1 MAGSRLDVA
10 DDGESAAIAP
20 ATMAHARVPCRF
32 WMRNDSSMRAR
43 PRHTAWVLCRSESDC
58 ALLRAGF
65 TGIFSVLSSLLT
77 LGKAMKILI
86 ADDHRLVIEAVKA
99 KLSEIEADI
108 EFVLAMSVDELL
120 AGASDD
126 IDLAMIDLNMPGAE
140 GQAHIDEIRRR
151 HPAVPVIV
159 LSGYEDPAVMR
170 SALERGV
177 LGFIPKAYSPEVM
190 LSAVRLVLAGG
201 VYVPPMMLSSV
212 PPGVIAGIP
221 GSDAVQRSGAAPG
234 GAQTLEHL
242 RNVLT
247 ERQVEVL
254 QLLSQGKPNKLIGR
268 ALGISEGTVK
278 IHLAAIF
285 RALNVRNRTE
295 AVVAAQSLTEA

>member
-1 MAGSRLDVA
+1 
-10 DDGESAAIAP
+10 
-20 ATMAHARVPCRF
+20 
-32 WMRNDSSMRAR
+32 
-43 PRHTAWVLCRSESDC
+43 
-58 ALLRAGF
+58 
-65 TGIFSVLSSLLT
+65 
-77 LGKAMKILI
+77 MKILI
-86 ADDHRLVIEAVKA
+86 ADDHRLVLEAVKA
-99 KLSEIEADI
+99 KLSELAPGI

-120 AGASDD
+120 AGATDD
-126 IDLAMIDLNMPGAE
+126 LDLALIDLNMPGAD
-140 GQAHIDEIRRR
+140 GQAHIDAIRRR

-159 LSGYEDPAVMR
+159 LSGYEDPAIMR

-201 VYVPPMMLSSV
+201 VYVPPMMLTAL
-212 PPGVIAGIP
+212 PPGIVAGVSP
-221 GSDAVQRSGAAPG
+221 QTGAEPPARNG
-234 GAQTLEHL
+234 GGFQTLEHL

-268 ALGISEGTVK
+268 SLGISEGTVK

-295 AVVAAQSLTEA
+295 AVVAAQALTEAQQA

>member
-1 MAGSRLDVA
+1 MHI
-10 DDGESAAIAP
+10 AIGTP
-20 ATMAHARVPCRF
+20 
-32 WMRNDSSMRAR
+32 
-43 PRHTAWVLCRSESDC
+43 
-58 ALLRAGF
+58 GY
-65 TGIFSVLSSLLT
+65 
-77 LGKAMKILI
+77 AMKILI

-99 KLSEIEADI
+99 KLSELGTGI
-108 EFVLAMSVDELL
+108 EFVLALSVDELL
-120 AGASDD
+120 AGATDD
-126 IDLAMIDLNMPGAE
+126 LDLALIDLNMPGAD

-159 LSGYEDPAVMR
+159 LSGYEDPAIMR

-201 VYVPPMMLSSV
+201 VYVPPMMLTAL
-212 PPGVIAGIP
+212 PPGIVAGVSASSAAAGEP
-221 GSDAVQRSGAAPG
+221 FARGNGANG
-234 GAQTLEHL
+234 QTLEHL

-268 ALGISEGTVK
+268 SLGISEGTVK

-295 AVVAAQSLTEA
+295 AVVAAQALTEAQQA

>member
-1 MAGSRLDVA
+1 MHIDV
-10 DDGESAAIAP
+10 G
-20 ATMAHARVPCRF
+20 
-32 WMRNDSSMRAR
+32 
-43 PRHTAWVLCRSESDC
+43 
-58 ALLRAGF
+58 
-65 TGIFSVLSSLLT
+65 T
-77 LGKAMKILI
+77 LGYAMKILI

-99 KLSEIEADI
+99 KLSELGAGI
-108 EFVLAMSVDELL
+108 EFVLALSVDELL
-120 AGASDD
+120 AGATDD
-126 IDLAMIDLNMPGAE
+126 LDLALIDLNMPGAD

-159 LSGYEDPAVMR
+159 LSGYEDPAIMR

-201 VYVPPMMLSSV
+201 VYVPPMMLTAL
-212 PPGVIAGIP
+212 PPGIVAGVSP
-221 GSDAVQRSGAAPG
+221 TSAAGGEPFARGGNGASG
-234 GAQTLEHL
+234 QTLEHL
-242 RNVLT
+242 RSVLT

-268 ALGISEGTVK
+268 SLGISEGTVK

-295 AVVAAQSLTEA
+295 AVVAAQALTEAQQA

>member
-1 MAGSRLDVA
+1 
-10 DDGESAAIAP
+10 
-20 ATMAHARVPCRF
+20 
-32 WMRNDSSMRAR
+32 
-43 PRHTAWVLCRSESDC
+43 
-58 ALLRAGF
+58 
-65 TGIFSVLSSLLT
+65 
-77 LGKAMKILI
+77 MKILI

-99 KLSEIEADI
+99 KLSELEPGI

-120 AGASDD
+120 AGATDD
-126 IDLAMIDLNMPGAE
+126 LDLALIDLNMPGAD

-159 LSGYEDPAVMR
+159 LSGYEDPAIMR

-201 VYVPPMMLSSV
+201 VYVPPMMLTAL
-212 PPGVIAGIP
+212 PPGIVAGVTP
-221 GSDAVQRSGAAPG
+221 QAGAEPLSRG
-234 GAQTLEHL
+234 GNAGGGTQTLEHL
-242 RNVLT
+242 RSVLT

-268 ALGISEGTVK
+268 SLGISEGTVK

-295 AVVAAQSLTEA
+295 AVVAAQALTEAQQA

>member
-1 MAGSRLDVA
+1 
-10 DDGESAAIAP
+10 
-20 ATMAHARVPCRF
+20 
-32 WMRNDSSMRAR
+32 
-43 PRHTAWVLCRSESDC
+43 
-58 ALLRAGF
+58 
-65 TGIFSVLSSLLT
+65 
-77 LGKAMKILI
+77 MKILI

-99 KLSEIEADI
+99 KLSELEPGI

-120 AGASDD
+120 AGATDD
-126 IDLAMIDLNMPGAE
+126 LDLALIDLNMPGAD
-140 GQAHIDEIRRR
+140 GQAHIDDIRRR

-159 LSGYEDPAVMR
+159 LSGYEDPAIMR

-201 VYVPPMMLSSV
+201 VYVPPMMLTAL
-212 PPGVIAGIP
+212 PPGIVAGVSQQAATEAFARGGNGGG
-221 GSDAVQRSGAAPG
+221 GSGSG
-234 GAQTLEHL
+234 QTLEHL

-268 ALGISEGTVK
+268 SLGISEGTVK

-295 AVVAAQSLTEA
+295 AVVAAQALTEAQA

>member
-1 MAGSRLDVA
+1 
-10 DDGESAAIAP
+10 
-20 ATMAHARVPCRF
+20 
-32 WMRNDSSMRAR
+32 
-43 PRHTAWVLCRSESDC
+43 
-58 ALLRAGF
+58 
-65 TGIFSVLSSLLT
+65 
-77 LGKAMKILI
+77 MKILI

-99 KLSEIEADI
+99 KLAEIEPGI

-126 IDLAMIDLNMPGAE
+126 LDLAVIDLNMPGAD
-140 GQAHIDEIRRR
+140 GQAHIGEVRRR

-159 LSGYEDPAVMR
+159 LSGYEDPAIMR
-170 SALERGV
+170 TALELGV

-190 LSAVRLVLAGG
+190 ISAVRLVLAGG
-201 VYVPPMMLSSV
+201 VYVPPMMLSAV
-212 PPGVIAGIP
+212 PPGIVAGVAAASETAAP
-221 GSDAVQRSGAAPG
+221 RASGAH
-234 GAQTLEHL
+234 TLEHL

-295 AVVAAQSLTEA
+295 AVVAAQTLTEAQS

>member
-1 MAGSRLDVA
+1 
-10 DDGESAAIAP
+10 
-20 ATMAHARVPCRF
+20 
-32 WMRNDSSMRAR
+32 
-43 PRHTAWVLCRSESDC
+43 
-58 ALLRAGF
+58 
-65 TGIFSVLSSLLT
+65 
-77 LGKAMKILI
+77 MKILI

-99 KLSEIEADI
+99 KLSELEAGID
-108 EFVLAMSVDELL
+108 FVLAMSVDELL
-120 AGASDD
+120 ASASDD
-126 IDLAMIDLNMPGAE
+126 LDLAVIDLNMPGAE

-151 HPAVPVIV
+151 HPVVPVIV

-190 LSAVRLVLAGG
+190 LSAVPPGVVAG
-201 VYVPPMMLSSV
+201 V
-212 PPGVIAGIP
+212 PPGAGE
-221 GSDAVQRSGAAPG
+221 AAQRASSAAT
-234 GAQTLEHL
+234 AQTLEHL
-242 RNVLT
+242 RTVLT

-295 AVVAAQSLTEA
+295 AVVAAQTVTEA

>member
-1 MAGSRLDVA
+1 
-10 DDGESAAIAP
+10 
-20 ATMAHARVPCRF
+20 
-32 WMRNDSSMRAR
+32 
-43 PRHTAWVLCRSESDC
+43 
-58 ALLRAGF
+58 
-65 TGIFSVLSSLLT
+65 
-77 LGKAMKILI
+77 MKILI

-99 KLSEIEADI
+99 KLSEIEPGI

-126 IDLAMIDLNMPGAE
+126 IDLAVIDLNMPGAD
-140 GQAHIDEIRRR
+140 GQAHVEEIRRR

-159 LSGYEDPAVMR
+159 LSGYEDPAIMR

-201 VYVPPMMLSSV
+201 VYVPPMMLAAV
-212 PPGVIAGIP
+212 PPGIVAGVAA
-221 GSDAVQRSGAAPG
+221 SDAAAQRASAAAA
-234 GAQTLEHL
+234 AQTLEHL

>member
-1 MAGSRLDVA
+1 
-10 DDGESAAIAP
+10 
-20 ATMAHARVPCRF
+20 
-32 WMRNDSSMRAR
+32 
-43 PRHTAWVLCRSESDC
+43 
-58 ALLRAGF
+58 
-65 TGIFSVLSSLLT
+65 
-77 LGKAMKILI
+77 MKILI

-99 KLSEIEADI
+99 KLSEIEPGI

-126 IDLAMIDLNMPGAE
+126 IDLAVIDLNMPGAE
-140 GQAHIDEIRRR
+140 GQAHVDEVRRR

-159 LSGYEDPAVMR
+159 LSGYEDPAIMR
-170 SALERGV
+170 SALEHGV

-201 VYVPPMMLSSV
+201 VYVPPMLLSAV
-212 PPGVIAGIP
+212 PPGVVAGAP
-221 GSDAVQRSGAAPG
+221 AGAGEAAQRASSAAT
-234 GAQTLEHL
+234 AQTLEHL
-242 RNVLT
+242 RTVLT

>member
-1 MAGSRLDVA
+1 
-10 DDGESAAIAP
+10 
-20 ATMAHARVPCRF
+20 
-32 WMRNDSSMRAR
+32 
-43 PRHTAWVLCRSESDC
+43 
-58 ALLRAGF
+58 
-65 TGIFSVLSSLLT
+65 
-77 LGKAMKILI
+77 MKILI

-99 KLSEIEADI
+99 KLSELEPGI

-120 AGASDD
+120 AGATDD
-126 IDLAMIDLNMPGAE
+126 LDLALIDLNMPGAD
-140 GQAHIDEIRRR
+140 GQAHIDEIRQR

-159 LSGYEDPAVMR
+159 LSGYEDPAIMR

-177 LGFIPKAYSPEVM
+177 LGFIPKAYSPDVM

-201 VYVPPMMLSSV
+201 VYVPPMMLTAV
-212 PPGVIAGIP
+212 PPGIVAGMAQQAGTEAIVR
-221 GSDAVQRSGAAPG
+221 GTG
-234 GAQTLEHL
+234 GGGGGGTQTLEHL
-242 RNVLT
+242 RSVLT

-268 ALGISEGTVK
+268 SLGISEGTVK

-295 AVVAAQSLTEA
+295 AVVAAQALTEAQQA

>member
-1 MAGSRLDVA
+1 
-10 DDGESAAIAP
+10 
-20 ATMAHARVPCRF
+20 
-32 WMRNDSSMRAR
+32 
-43 PRHTAWVLCRSESDC
+43 
-58 ALLRAGF
+58 
-65 TGIFSVLSSLLT
+65 
-77 LGKAMKILI
+77 MKILI

-99 KLSEIEADI
+99 KLSELEPGI

-120 AGASDD
+120 AGATDEL
-126 IDLAMIDLNMPGAE
+126 DLALIDLNMPGAD

-159 LSGYEDPAVMR
+159 LSGYEDPAIMR

-201 VYVPPMMLSSV
+201 VYVPPMMLTAL
-212 PPGVIAGIP
+212 PPGIVAGVVPSP
-221 GSDAVQRSGAAPG
+221 GGEPRASGASS
-234 GAQTLEHL
+234 QTLEHL
-242 RNVLT
+242 RSVLT

-268 ALGISEGTVK
+268 SLGISEGTVK

-295 AVVAAQSLTEA
+295 AVVAAQALTEAQQA

>member
-1 MAGSRLDVA
+1 
-10 DDGESAAIAP
+10 
-20 ATMAHARVPCRF
+20 
-32 WMRNDSSMRAR
+32 
-43 PRHTAWVLCRSESDC
+43 
-58 ALLRAGF
+58 
-65 TGIFSVLSSLLT
+65 
-77 LGKAMKILI
+77 MKILI

-99 KLSEIEADI
+99 KLSELEPDI

-120 AGASDD
+120 AGAADD
-126 IDLAMIDLNMPGAE
+126 IDLAVIDLNMPGAN
-140 GQAHIDEIRRR
+140 GQAHVDEVRRR

-159 LSGYEDPAVMR
+159 LSGYEDPAIMR
-170 SALERGV
+170 SVLEHGV

-201 VYVPPMMLSSV
+201 VYVPPMMVSAV
-212 PPGVIAGIP
+212 PPGIVPGLPVAGSSAAR
-221 GSDAVQRSGAAPG
+221 GSQAAS
-234 GAQTLEHL
+234 AQTLEHL

-295 AVVAAQSLTEA
+295 AVVAAQSVTEA

>member
-1 MAGSRLDVA
+1 
-10 DDGESAAIAP
+10 
-20 ATMAHARVPCRF
+20 
-32 WMRNDSSMRAR
+32 
-43 PRHTAWVLCRSESDC
+43 
-58 ALLRAGF
+58 
-65 TGIFSVLSSLLT
+65 
-77 LGKAMKILI
+77 MKILI
-86 ADDHRLVIEAVKA
+86 ADDHRLVIEAVKS
-99 KLSEIEADI
+99 KLAELEAGI

-126 IDLAMIDLNMPGAE
+126 LDLAVIDLNMPGAD
-140 GQAHIDEIRRR
+140 GHAHIDEMRRR

-159 LSGYEDPAVMR
+159 LSGYEDPAIMR
-170 SALERGV
+170 TALEHGV

-201 VYVPPMMLSSV
+201 VYVPPMMLSAL
-212 PPGVIAGIP
+212 PPGIVAGVP
-221 GSDAVQRSGAAPG
+221 AVEAAARTATP
-234 GAQTLEHL
+234 AAAHTLDHL

-295 AVVAAQSLTEA
+295 AVVAAQTLTEA

>member
-1 MAGSRLDVA
+1 
-10 DDGESAAIAP
+10 
-20 ATMAHARVPCRF
+20 
-32 WMRNDSSMRAR
+32 
-43 PRHTAWVLCRSESDC
+43 
-58 ALLRAGF
+58 
-65 TGIFSVLSSLLT
+65 
-77 LGKAMKILI
+77 MKILI

-99 KLSEIEADI
+99 KLSELEAGID
-108 EFVLAMSVDELL
+108 FVLAMSVDELL
-120 AGASDD
+120 ASASDD
-126 IDLAMIDLNMPGAE
+126 LDLAVIDLNMPGAE

-151 HPAVPVIV
+151 LPAVPVIV

-170 SALERGV
+170 SVLERGV

-201 VYVPPMMLSSV
+201 VYVPPMMLSSL
-212 PPGVIAGIP
+212 PPGVVAGIP
-221 GSDAVQRSGAAPG
+221 GIGADPAQRGSSAAT
-234 GAQTLEHL
+234 AQTLEHL

>member
-1 MAGSRLDVA
+1 
-10 DDGESAAIAP
+10 
-20 ATMAHARVPCRF
+20 
-32 WMRNDSSMRAR
+32 
-43 PRHTAWVLCRSESDC
+43 
-58 ALLRAGF
+58 
-65 TGIFSVLSSLLT
+65 
-77 LGKAMKILI
+77 MKILI

-99 KLSEIEADI
+99 KLSELEPGI

-120 AGASDD
+120 AGATDD
-126 IDLAMIDLNMPGAE
+126 LDLALIDLNMPGAD
-140 GQAHIDEIRRR
+140 GQAHIDEIRQR

-159 LSGYEDPAVMR
+159 LSGYEDPAIMR

-177 LGFIPKAYSPEVM
+177 LGFIPKAYSPDVM

-201 VYVPPMMLSSV
+201 VYVPPMMLTAV
-212 PPGVIAGIP
+212 PPGIVAGMTQQA
-221 GSDAVQRSGAAPG
+221 GTEALVRGAGGAAGSSG
-234 GAQTLEHL
+234 GGGGTQTLEHL
-242 RNVLT
+242 RSVLT

-268 ALGISEGTVK
+268 SLGISEGTVK

-295 AVVAAQSLTEA
+295 AVVAAQALTEAQQA

>member
-1 MAGSRLDVA
+1 
-10 DDGESAAIAP
+10 
-20 ATMAHARVPCRF
+20 
-32 WMRNDSSMRAR
+32 
-43 PRHTAWVLCRSESDC
+43 
-58 ALLRAGF
+58 
-65 TGIFSVLSSLLT
+65 
-77 LGKAMKILI
+77 MKILI

-99 KLSEIEADI
+99 KLSELEAGID
-108 EFVLAMSVDELL
+108 FVLAMSVDELL
-120 AGASDD
+120 ASASDD
-126 IDLAMIDLNMPGAE
+126 LDLAVIDLNMPGAE
-140 GQAHIDEIRRR
+140 GQAHIDEVRRR
-151 HPAVPVIV
+151 LPAVPVIV

-170 SALERGV
+170 SVLERGV

-201 VYVPPMMLSSV
+201 VYVPPMMLSSL
-212 PPGVIAGIP
+212 PPGVVAGIP
-221 GSDAVQRSGAAPG
+221 GIGADPAQRGSSAAT
-234 GAQTLEHL
+234 AQTLEHL

-295 AVVAAQSLTEA
+295 AVVAAQTVTEA

>member
-1 MAGSRLDVA
+1 
-10 DDGESAAIAP
+10 
-20 ATMAHARVPCRF
+20 
-32 WMRNDSSMRAR
+32 
-43 PRHTAWVLCRSESDC
+43 
-58 ALLRAGF
+58 
-65 TGIFSVLSSLLT
+65 
-77 LGKAMKILI
+77 MKILI

-99 KLSEIEADI
+99 KLSELEPGI

-120 AGASDD
+120 ASASDEL
-126 IDLAMIDLNMPGAE
+126 DLAVIDLNMPGAE
-140 GQAHIDEIRRR
+140 GQAHIDEIRLR

-159 LSGYEDPAVMR
+159 LSGYEDPAIMR

-201 VYVPPMMLSSV
+201 VYVPPMMLSSL
-212 PPGVIAGIP
+212 PPGVIAGVP
-221 GSDAVQRSGAAPG
+221 NKNSDAPQRGSAAAG
-234 GAQTLEHL
+234 QTLEHL

-247 ERQVEVL
+247 DRQVEVL

-295 AVVAAQSLTEA
+295 AVVAAQSLTEVSAQG

>member
-1 MAGSRLDVA
+1 
-10 DDGESAAIAP
+10 
-20 ATMAHARVPCRF
+20 
-32 WMRNDSSMRAR
+32 
-43 PRHTAWVLCRSESDC
+43 
-58 ALLRAGF
+58 
-65 TGIFSVLSSLLT
+65 
-77 LGKAMKILI
+77 MKILI

-108 EFVLAMSVDELL
+108 DFVLAMSVEELL
-120 AGASDD
+120 ASASDD
-126 IDLAMIDLNMPGAE
+126 LDLAVIDLNMPGAE

-201 VYVPPMMLSSV
+201 VYVPPMMLSSL
-212 PPGVIAGIP
+212 PPGVVAGMP
-221 GSDAVQRSGAAPG
+221 AAGVVAADGAAAG
-234 GAQTLEHL
+234 RASAAAAAQTLEHL
-242 RNVLT
+242 RKVLT

-295 AVVAAQSLTEA
+295 AVVAAQTLTEA

>member
-1 MAGSRLDVA
+1 
-10 DDGESAAIAP
+10 
-20 ATMAHARVPCRF
+20 
-32 WMRNDSSMRAR
+32 
-43 PRHTAWVLCRSESDC
+43 
-58 ALLRAGF
+58 
-65 TGIFSVLSSLLT
+65 
-77 LGKAMKILI
+77 MKL
-86 ADDHRLVIEAVKA
+86 EPG
-99 KLSEIEADI
+99 I
-108 EFVLAMSVDELL
+108 EFVLVMSVDELL
-120 AGASDD
+120 AGATDD
-126 IDLAMIDLNMPGAE
+126 LDLALIDLNMPGAD

-159 LSGYEDPAVMR
+159 LSGYEDPAIMR
-170 SALERGV
+170 AALERGV

-201 VYVPPMMLSSV
+201 VYVPPMMLTAL
-212 PPGVIAGIP
+212 PPGIVAGVAPQP
-221 GSDAVQRSGAAPG
+221 GADTARAP
-234 GAQTLEHL
+234 ASSQTLEHL

-268 ALGISEGTVK
+268 SLGISEGTVK

-295 AVVAAQSLTEA
+295 AVVAAQALTEAQA